1 MPTISAKFCSPS
13 QYNATVNAVRD
24 MLKRCKITNAPSE
37 YSFQQRAANVLRT
50 MLNVYEL
57 EDIVLSRNFH
67 YATVVGG
74 RDEVMIGERP
84 KGITPLVADIAA
96 IALADEVR
104 NNATNFTT
112 PCVIEDNWGL
122 IDGESNRW
130 LLSVA
135 PGALN
140 LPTVMALLPFF
151 GLCDLA
157 FSDTG
162 LTDEEMELTRMLD
175 DGQLKKSILASIDEA
190 QAFVSFMAEAVSGN
204 ANMTRYGYTLGLME
218 SIRIGI
224 KNRFETM
231 SKFIKVNPKT
241 NSVKFM
247 RLLASD
253 IRRITKPARHEFTH
267 IVYDAVRFDVKHPVV
282 DKIATYYTGIPV
294 SA

>member
-1 MPTISAKFCSPS
+1 MPAFTVKFCTPAK
-13 QYNATVNAVRD
+13 YNTAVSIVKD
-24 MLKRCKITNAPSE
+24 ILKSSKITNTPSE

-50 MLNVYEL
+50 TLNVYEL

-74 RDEVMIGERP
+74 REEVAIGERP

-104 NNATNFTT
+104 SRATDFTT

-122 IDGESNRW
+122 IDGESNHW

-151 GLCDLA
+151 GLCDLT
-157 FSDTG
+157 FSDAG
-162 LTDEEMELTRMLD
+162 LTGEEMELIQMLD
-175 DGQLKKSILASIDEA
+175 NGQLKKSILASIDEA

-231 SKFIKVNPKT
+231 SKFVKVNPKT

-267 IVYDAVRFDVKHPVV
+267 IVYDAVRFDVKHPVI
-282 DKIATYYTGIPV
+282 DKIAAYYTGVPV